1 MGYCGW
7 YLNVRFDN
15 LTLNGVAADMRLVR
29 LAQPM
34 SVGTTYFWPGGGQ
47 DWGESLIGITLNQP
61 YVGLPSPM
69 VDGLMSAIPGAAKW
83 NRTSSEFKPQT
94 FWSVP
99 CDAKLDLN
107 VTLNGTEFS
116 MNSQDLIMREENG
129 NCTALLYSVIEDG
142 TWKSVPFLGLS
153 FLRTVYSVWDL
164 KDQRI
169 GFMKVK
175 DGGEVLNKTSSAPPS
190 YAFSTVPVQATTTGK
205 IYGEKTPSPAGVQPK
220 GNEASPRGV
229 ASLTLAGASALVLL
243 LLL

>member
-116 MNSQDLIMREENG
+116 MNSQDVIMREENG

-153 FLRTVYSVWDL
+153 FLRTVYSVWGL